1 MDTAMITCKT
11 GNILAADVEA
21 LVNTVNCVGVMG
33 RGIALQFKK
42 AFPENYKSYATACK
56 RGEVQPGAMF
66 VSETGQITNPRY
78 IINFPSKRHWR
89 SKSRMEDIDAGLVAL
104 AEEIRLRNIRSIAIP
119 PLGSGLGGL
128 DWSEVRPRI
137 ENTLRKLSNLE
148 AIIFEPS
155 ATLTDKRENNSADV
169 AKMTAGRGA
178 LVGLMGRYLDAL
190 LDPFVTLLEV
200 HKLMYFMQEAGEPL
214 RLKFIKGH
222 YGPYAENLRHVL
234 KAIEG
239 QMIYGYADGGD
250 IPTKEL
256 NLVPGALAE
265 ADSFLN
271 DKPETRTRFNKVCTL
286 IDGFESSPGLEL
298 LATVHWVASKEQG
311 SSIASVVEN
320 VHAWGKQKK
329 QFSERQIRLAFER
342 LHHNGWI
349 DNLVDE

>member
-1 MDTAMITCKT
+1 
-11 GNILAADVEA
+11 
-21 LVNTVNCVGVMG
+21 
-33 RGIALQFKK
+33 
-42 AFPENYKSYATACK
+42 
-56 RGEVQPGAMF
+56 MF

-104 AEEIRLRNIRSIAIP
+104 AEEIRSRNIRSIAIP

-137 ENTLRKLSNLE
+137 EKALSKLDEL
-148 AIIFEPS
+148 AVVIFEPS
-155 ATLTDKRENNSADV
+155 NVSMDGRENNSTDV

-234 KAIEG
+234 NAIEG

-271 DKPETRTRFNKVCTL
+271 DKPETRKRFNKVCTL

-311 SSIASVVEN
+311 SSIASVIQN
-320 VHAWGKQKK
+320 VHAWGTQKK

-342 LHHNGWI
+342 LHHNVWI